1 MSSLTAAGV
10 DARKGVSG
18 DAGLNQ
24 AKEEALRE
32 INQVGDGLLV
42 LLKVHNLKDRR

>member
-1 MSSLTAAGV
+1 LTAAGV

-24 AKEEALRE
+24 AKEALRE

-42 LLKVHNLKDRR
+42 LLKVHDLKIDAEN